1 MLQSEAGYIDAR
13 PHIRARST
21 KPSCNARPDHTLGH
35 FQPRQPRLARGLMSA
50 AGLIAAVRSTDAG
63 SSVSAISRHMQCS
76 KTALLFDHVVCALL
90 EKSSLPCS
98 LDCAE

>member
-1 MLQSEAGYIDAR
+1 MTRDRLATRKWKVRSDISESRSMMRSPSLSRSKSEVSRQSGHCSAR
-13 PHIRARST
+13 LLAALRAR
-21 KPSCNARPDHTLGH
+21 K
-35 FQPRQPRLARGLMSA
+35 
-50 AGLIAAVRSTDAG
+50 
-63 SSVSAISRHMQCS
+63 RHMQCS

>member
-1 MLQSEAGYIDAR
+1 
-13 PHIRARST
+13 
-21 KPSCNARPDHTLGH
+21 
-35 FQPRQPRLARGLMSA
+35 
-50 AGLIAAVRSTDAG
+50 
-63 SSVSAISRHMQCS
+63 MQCS

>member
-1 MLQSEAGYIDAR
+1 MQAEGFIVSVR
-13 PHIRARST
+13 RS
-21 KPSCNARPDHTLGH
+21 
-35 FQPRQPRLARGLMSA
+35 RQPMSGQGQSRRFGDVCDMSA
-50 AGLIAAVRSTDAG
+50 PPPTTAVMMQCCERQKGARK
-63 SSVSAISRHMQCS
+63 RHMHRS